1 MRSDV
6 KRKLDFLK
14 KYGLIESVKA
24 FYNYKLENC
33 FVKLINIFT
42 KNMPLKNIIIIE
54 SHDDFD
60 CNGGAFYSYLLE
72 RNYNKKYKIVWLLKN
87 AVPND
92 LPKNV
97 EGYMMYKPNLKKA
110 YYRCV
115 AKIYT
120 ADDIVTPK
128 VRSDQKEYYL
138 THGGITFK
146 NVKGILVVPNHVDY
160 ILSSS
165 SSYDP
170 YVCDNYSIPY
180 PNNKMLHFGYPSN
193 DCFFKDIPN
202 EFEKINKG
210 KYDKIILWMPT
221 FRKSIYSER
230 NDSIVDQSLGIPLIE
245 DIGTYHKLNEYLKE
259 HNSFLI
265 IKIHPMQDLSV
276 LKISD
281 TSNIKVVKKHTM
293 KKLDLDNSR
302 LMKCADA
309 FISDYSSAAYQY
321 LLLDRPLAFVLSDIK
336 EYKLGFSTDN
346 IEKFLPGEHIYSFE
360 EFISFIDNVIHGKD
374 EYRQQRL
381 ELLKFLYKYQD
392 GDSCKRLVKFMKL

>member
-1 MRSDV
+1 
-6 KRKLDFLK
+6 
-14 KYGLIESVKA
+14 
-24 FYNYKLENC
+24 
-33 FVKLINIFT
+33 
-42 KNMPLKNIIIIE
+42 
-54 SHDDFD
+54 
-60 CNGGAFYSYLLE
+60 
-72 RNYNKKYKIVWLLKN
+72 
-87 AVPND
+87 
-92 LPKNV
+92 
-97 EGYMMYKPNLKKA
+97 
-110 YYRCV
+110 
-115 AKIYT
+115 
-120 ADDIVTPK
+120 
-128 VRSDQKEYYL
+128 
-138 THGGITFK
+138 
-146 NVKGILVVPNHVDY
+146 
-160 ILSSS
+160 
-165 SSYDP
+165 
-170 YVCDNYSIPY
+170 
-180 PNNKMLHFGYPSN
+180 
-193 DCFFKDIPN
+193 
-202 EFEKINKG
+202 
-210 KYDKIILWMPT
+210 MPT

-360 EFISFIDNVIHGKD
+360 EFISFIDNVIHGRDK
-374 EYRQQRL
+374 YKQQRL